1 MVMQET
7 EREETPDPE
16 HAATRLTIYVLCS
29 FMATVV
35 IGWLSGVP
43 ITGRIWILAAMML
56 VLWPVLCVIL
66 LSVLLVFI
74 GILLM
79 FDPAQISE
87 DGRSEF
93 GRMKNEFVSFLFSYY
108 QPERFLTLK
117 AILLGLL
124 LGISLL
130 YARYAIEIPPG
141 NQ

>member
-1 MVMQET
+1 MQET
-7 EREETPDPE
+7 EKEEAPDPE

-43 ITGRIWILAAMML
+43 ITGRIWILAAMLL

-66 LSVLLVFI
+66 LSLLLIFF
-74 GILLM
+74 GLLWI
-79 FDPAQISE
+79 FNPGETSKE
-87 DGRSEF
+87 GRSEF
-93 GRMKNEFVSFLFSYY
+93 GKMKNEFVSFLFSYY
-108 QPERFLTLK
+108 QPKRFLALK

-130 YARYAIEIPPG
+130 YARYAIEVRPA
-141 NQ
+141 

>member
-1 MVMQET
+1 MQET
-7 EREETPDPE
+7 EKEETPDSDPE
-16 HAATRLTIYVLCS
+16 YAATRLTIYVLCS

-66 LSVLLVFI
+66 LSVLLIFF
-74 GILLM
+74 GILLI

-93 GRMKNEFVSFLFSYY
+93 GKMKNEVVSFLFSYY
-108 QPERFLTLK
+108 KPDRFLALK

-124 LGISLL
+124 LGITLL
-130 YARYAIEIPPG
+130 YARYAIEISPA
-141 NQ
+141 